1 MSNRPDPEQTRGEIL
16 RIRNRMRRKLL
27 KQGLRL
33 RALGEGRPDPY
44 PELDEDWNGDSMVRE
59 HSEERSGAR

>member
-1 MSNRPDPEQTRGEIL
+1 MNNEQTRSEIRSTLL
-16 RIRNRMRRKLL
+16 RARRMML
-27 KQGLRL
+27 KQAQRM

-44 PELDEDWNGDSMVRE
+44 PELDEEFGDSMVRE